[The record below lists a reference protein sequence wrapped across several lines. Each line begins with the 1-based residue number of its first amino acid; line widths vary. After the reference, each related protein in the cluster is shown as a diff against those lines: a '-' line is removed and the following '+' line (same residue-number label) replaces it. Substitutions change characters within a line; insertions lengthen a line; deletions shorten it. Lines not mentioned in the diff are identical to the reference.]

1 MKESIYVS
9 DHLKPGNGKNKL
21 VNRAANGGQARATAE
36 TVLIVS
42 DDADFARTVV
52 ARWQSE
58 RVVPAF
64 TVGGSRLPGGA
75 MSADYALAILGPS
88 VVRHSALVTALEASG
103 AALLCVT
110 TETETGALRS
120 AHPRALFVRQLDG
133 WLDVLVLLATQVLR
147 RSQAVRRMEHAEQ
160 SLAESARHATLGRY
174 ILEMR
179 HALNNCLPSVL
190 GNAELLLL
198 EPGQLSSGTREQV
211 ETIHTMALR
220 MHEILQRFSSLESEL
235 QFAGRE
241 SHSETDGASQAAAA
255 E

>member
-1 MKESIYVS
+1 MS
-9 DHLKPGNGKNKL
+9 DRLKSGNGKNKL
-21 VNRAANGGQARATAE
+21 VSRATNGGQARETAE

-58 RVVPAF
+58 RMVPAF
-64 TVGGSRLPGGA
+64 TVVGSRLPGGA

-110 TETETGALRS
+110 AETETGALRS

-179 HALNNCLPSVL
+179 HALNNCLTSVL

-198 EPGQLSSGTREQV
+198 EPGQLSIATREQV

-220 MHEILQRFSSLESEL
+220 MHEILQRFSSLETEL
-235 QFAGRE
+235 QFAERE
-241 SHSETDGASQAAAA
+241 SHSETAAASQAAAA

>member
-1 MKESIYVS
+1 MNSKT
-9 DHLKPGNGKNKL
+9 GNGNKF
-21 VNRAANGGQARATAE
+21 AHHHANGSQAREASAE

-42 DDADFARTVV
+42 DDPDFARTIV

-58 RVVPAF
+58 RMVPAF
-64 TVGGSRLPGGA
+64 TVVGSRLPGGA
-75 MSADYALAILGPS
+75 MSADYAVAILGPS
-88 VVRHSALVTALEASG
+88 VARNSALVTALEASG

-110 TETETGALRS
+110 TENETGALRS
-120 AHPRALFVRQLDG
+120 AHPRVLFVRQLDG
-133 WLDVLVLLATQVLR
+133 WLDVLIQLAAELLR
-147 RSQAVRRMEHAEQ
+147 RSQAVRRMQQAEH

-179 HALNNCLPSVL
+179 HALNNCLTSVL

-198 EPGQLSSGTREQV
+198 EPGQLSIATREQV

-235 QFAGRE
+235 QFAERE
-241 SHSETDGASQAAAA
+241 SHSETGAASQAAAA

>member
-1 MKESIYVS
+1 MNSKT
-9 DHLKPGNGKNKL
+9 GNGNKF
-21 VNRAANGGQARATAE
+21 APQGPNGGQTKEAAAE
-36 TVLIVS
+36 TVLIVC
-42 DDADFARTVV
+42 DDPDFARSVV

-58 RVVPAF
+58 RMVPAF
-64 TVGGSRLPGGA
+64 TVVGSRLPGGA

-88 VVRHSALVTALEASG
+88 VARNSALVTALEASG

-110 TETETGALRS
+110 TETETVGLRS

-147 RSQAVRRMEHAEQ
+147 RSQAVRRMQQAEH
-160 SLAESARHATLGRY
+160 SLAESTRHATLGRY

-179 HALNNCLPSVL
+179 HALNNCLTSVL

-198 EPGQLSSGTREQV
+198 EPGQLSIATREQV

-235 QFAGRE
+235 QFAERE
-241 SHSETDGASQAAAA
+241 SHSETRAASHAAAA

>member
-9 DHLKPGNGKNKL
+9 DRLKSGNGKNKL
-21 VNRAANGGQARATAE
+21 VSRATNGGQARETAE

-58 RVVPAF
+58 RMVPAF
-64 TVGGSRLPGGA
+64 TVVGSRLPGGA

-110 TETETGALRS
+110 AETETGALRS

-179 HALNNCLPSVL
+179 HALNNCLTSVL

-198 EPGQLSSGTREQV
+198 EPGQLNSGTREQV

-241 SHSETDGASQAAAA
+241 SHSETDAASQAAAA